1 MASISPM
8 RVMFLVTLAVIVIT
22 GIVAL
27 SVDSTVTR
35 SGKSDKENSYV
46 AFNIIGVI
54 FAISSLVLM
63 LLLLFLCA
71 DRYKPMML
79 SVIACTAMSMV
90 SFAISVGVH
99 SSIRQLG
106 AISWMMASL
115 WVSVIGVIIAIVF
128 LFSDPESI

>member
-1 MASISPM
+1 MLSENNLLSLLIYFS
-8 RVMFLVTLAVIVIT
+8 RKT
-22 GIVAL
+22 G
-27 SVDSTVTR
+27 

-79 SVIACTAMSMV
+79 SVIACTAMS
-90 SFAISVGVH
+90 SESVY
-99 SSIRQLG
+99 
-106 AISWMMASL
+106 
-115 WVSVIGVIIAIVF
+115 
-128 LFSDPESI
+128 

>member
-27 SVDSTVTR
+27 SVDGTVTR
-35 SGKSDKENSYV
+35 SNKSASENAYV

-54 FAISSLVLM
+54 FAISSLLLM
-63 LLLLFLCA
+63 LFLLFLCA

-79 SVIACTAMSMV
+79 SVIACTAMALV
-90 SFAISVGVH
+90 SFGISVGVH
-99 SSIRQLG
+99 SSIASLPT
-106 AISWMMASL
+106 ISWMMASL